1 MKLEITSVSGF
12 LYASPSYRVRPNSR
26 YHIQALIKPNYRTKG
41 LIAGRGHFARAEILG
56 GVKRRLCPEPG
67 PRADLI
73 TWRAAAQ
80 SRYRVHVHLAQITV
94 SAGTW
99 RAAAQSRVEYTY
111 IWLKQQSLSHTF
123 KSKLIR

>member
-26 YHIQALIKPNYRTKG
+26 HHIQALIKPNYRTRG

-56 GVKRRLCPEPG
+56 GVKRRLYPEPS

-73 TWRAAAQ
+73 TEP
-80 SRYRVHVHLAQITV
+80 VHGVLLHSL
-94 SAGTW
+94 
-99 RAAAQSRVEYTY
+99 EYT
-111 IWLKQQSLSHTF
+111 LTRTSGSNNSLCLTPTTRNSTDN
-123 KSKLIR
+123 